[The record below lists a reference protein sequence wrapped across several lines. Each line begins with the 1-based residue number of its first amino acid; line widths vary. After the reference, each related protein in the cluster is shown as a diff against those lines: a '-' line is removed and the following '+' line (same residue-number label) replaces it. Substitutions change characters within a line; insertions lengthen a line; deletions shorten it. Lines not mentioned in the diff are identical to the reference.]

1 MPSGGKKLM
10 MPDGVK
16 CLDKCV
22 VGCILPAG
30 YSHTFCR
37 ENQSFQTK
45 VQWNEACAGALPA
58 D

>member
-1 MPSGGKKLM
+1 M

-16 CLDKCV
+16 PLDKCV
-22 VGCILPAG
+22 VGSILAAG
-30 YSHTFCR
+30 YSHTFWG

-45 VQWNEACAGALPA
+45 VQQNEACATALPA